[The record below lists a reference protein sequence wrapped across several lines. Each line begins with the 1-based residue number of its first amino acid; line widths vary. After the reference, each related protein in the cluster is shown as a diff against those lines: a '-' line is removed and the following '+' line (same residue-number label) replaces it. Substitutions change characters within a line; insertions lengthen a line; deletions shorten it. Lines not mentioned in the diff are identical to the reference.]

1 MTPAAR
7 ASAAIEI
14 LDRIQAVA
22 PAEAVLTTWARGNRY
37 AGSGDRAAIRDLVY
51 DVLRRRSSCAIRGGG
66 TTGRALLI
74 GHCRAQGIDLN
85 SIFTG
90 ERFAPAPL
98 TGPEAAGG
106 AMPSGADALDVPAW
120 LAPDLMHS
128 LGADYAPVMAAQQM
142 RAPVFLR
149 VNLRKAS
156 TDDAIA
162 ALAREGIV
170 AQPHPLVKTSLEV
183 TENARKIQNS
193 TAYGSG
199 LVELQD
205 ASSQAAIASL
215 PLRDGMR
222 VLDYCAG
229 GGGKVLAM
237 AALAEGRY
245 FAHDIDAGRMRDLPA
260 RAARAGAKV
269 TILPPGTASGRYDL
283 VLVDAPCSGSGTW
296 RRTPD
301 AKWRLTRDRLNELIG
316 VQREILEQAAALLAP
331 GGVLAYMTC
340 SLLKAENIAQVEW
353 VAQRFSCTLRHA
365 ARFLPP
371 DGGDGF
377 FVACLDAPAP

>member
-14 LDRIQAVA
+14 LDRIQAGA

-98 TGPEAAGG
+98 TGSEAAGG

-128 LGADYAPVMAAQQM
+128 LGVDYAPVMAAQQM

-156 TDDAIA
+156 TDEAIA

-170 AQPHPLVKTSLEV
+170 AQPHPLVKTALEV

-193 TAYGSG
+193 SAYGSG

-205 ASSQAAIASL
+205 AASQAAIASL

-260 RAARAGAKV
+260 RAARAGAKI
-269 TILPPGTASGRYDL
+269 TILPPGTASGRFDL

-316 VQREILEQAAALLAP
+316 MQREILEQAAALLAP

-340 SLLKAENIAQVEW
+340 SLLEVENIAQVEW